1 MEILKIENFDFT
13 YPLKDKKA
21 LNNINLSVREGDFI
35 LLCGKS
41 GCGKSTLL
49 RNLKPSLAPH
59 GEKQG
64 EILYCNKPINKLDLR
79 TEASEIGYVLQ
90 NPDNQIVT
98 DKVWHELAFGMESLG
113 YKSEIIRVRVAEMAS
128 YFGIESWFYKKTTDL
143 SGGQKQL
150 LNLASIMTMN
160 PKVLILDEPTSQ
172 LDPIAASE
180 FLETIKK
187 INLDLGT
194 TIILSEHRLEE
205 VFEMADNV
213 IVMEHGNIIANTY
226 PSNIAKELNNI
237 NSEFIKALPTATR
250 IYMSVSK
257 RISNEC
263 PINIRDGRRW
273 LKKYCSLNN
282 VCSIDKKNDDFEDN
296 NVKKDTIIELKD
308 VWFKYEKNT
317 PDVIKGLSIKISEG
331 EVFSVVGGNGV
342 GKSTTISVMSGINKP
357 YRGKV
362 YYKAKNIL
370 KYKAKELFYN
380 NLGVLP
386 QNPQC
391 LFVKKTVML
400 DLLESLDGIKIS
412 KDNKN
417 EKILEV
423 SNVLGINKILKMH
436 PYDLSGGEMQKV
448 ALAKILLL
456 EPKVIILDEPTKGID
471 NIYKNKLIDILS
483 MLKSQG
489 KTIII
494 VTHDIEFAAQ
504 ISDRCAMFFDGNI
517 VSLGKPKEFFSENN
531 FYTTAASKISRGIFK
546 NTVTCNQI
554 INCLNENNKEKCSN

>member
-1 MEILKIENFDFT
+1 MEILKIENFYFT
-13 YPLKDKKA
+13 YPLKDKKV
-21 LNNINLSVREGDFI
+21 LNNINLNVKEGDFI

-49 RNLKPSLAPH
+49 RNLKPSIAPH
-59 GEKQG
+59 GEKKG
-64 EILYCNKPINKLDLR
+64 EILFYNKPIDKLDLKA
-79 TEASEIGYVLQ
+79 EASEIGYVLQ

-128 YFGIESWFYKKTTDL
+128 YFGIENWFYKKTTDL

-160 PKVLILDEPTSQ
+160 PKVLVLDEPTSQ

-180 FLETIKK
+180 FLQTIKK
-187 INLDLGT
+187 INSDLGT

-205 VFEMADNV
+205 IFRMADNV
-213 IVMEHGNIIANTY
+213 IVMEDGNIIANTN
-226 PSNIAKELNNI
+226 PSNIAKTLSSTNN
-237 NSEFIKALPTATR
+237 EFVQALPTATR
-250 IYMSVSK
+250 IYMSASK
-257 RISNEC
+257 KMLDKC
-263 PINIRDGRRW
+263 PITIKDGRRW
-273 LKKYCSLNN
+273 LKDYCNLNN
-282 VCSIDKKNDDFEDN
+282 ICSRDKETDDFEN
-296 NVKKDTIIELKD
+296 SNLKKDAVIKLKD
-308 VWFKYEKNT
+308 VWFKYEKNS
-317 PDVIKGLSIKISEG
+317 PDVIKGLSLNISEG
-331 EVFSVVGGNGV
+331 EVFSIVGGNGV

-362 YYKAKNIL
+362 YYKDKDIS
-370 KYKAKELFYN
+370 KYKPKELFYN

-386 QNPQC
+386 QNPKC
-391 LFVKKTVML
+391 IFVKKTVKL
-400 DLLESLDGIKIS
+400 DLLEALEGIKFS
-412 KDNKN
+412 KDDKN
-417 EKILEV
+417 EKILEI
-423 SNVLGINKILKMH
+423 SDILGISEMLKMH

-471 NIYKNKLIDILS
+471 NIYKNKLIDILI

-504 ISDRCAMFFDGNI
+504 ISDRCGMFFDGNI

-546 NTVTCNQI
+546 NNVTCSEVVNS
-554 INCLNENNKEKCSN
+554 LNSKV